1 MRAALY
7 ARVSTSDQ
15 NNALQ
20 IGELETYAKSRTWT
34 VQQIEQDQMSGA
46 KATRPGLTA
55 ILEAAR
61 ARRIDVVLVWKL
73 DRFGRSITDLLVNIQ
88 ILESAG
94 VRFIA
99 TTQGIDT
106 DHSNP
111 VSRFTLQILA
121 AVAELEREMIR
132 ERVNAGIAAAKAK
145 GVKFGPPLKI
155 FHRGRAMEMRETG
168 ATFREIA
175 AEFGIG
181 VGTAHRLMSGVPQPT
196 SESVKKS
203 PPKSE
208 TNGRQQ
214 EAF

>member
-1 MRAALY
+1 MRCALY

-15 NNALQ
+15 NNSVQ
-20 IGELETYAKSRTWT
+20 IAELTAYASARKWEILE
-34 VQQIEQDQMSGA
+34 VHQDQMSGS

-55 ILEAAR
+55 ILDAAR
-61 ARRIDVVLVWKL
+61 ARKIDVVLVWKL
-73 DRFGRSITDLLVNIQ
+73 DRFGRSVKDLLLNIQ

-132 ERVNAGIAAAKAK
+132 ERIGAGIAAAKAR
-145 GVKFGPPLKI
+145 GVKFGRHQKI
-155 FHRGRAMEMRETG
+155 WNRHQAQEMRLAG
-168 ATFREIA
+168 SSMREIA
-175 AEFGIG
+175 ETLEVGIG
-181 VGTAHRLMSGVPQPT
+181 TVHRLLSAVPNVGTNGAAETLTNSGI
-196 SESVKKS
+196 ERA
-203 PPKSE
+203 
-208 TNGRQQ
+208 G
-214 EAF
+214 

>member
-1 MRAALY
+1 MRAAIY

-20 IGELETYAKSRTWT
+20 VAELENYARTRQWT
-34 VQQIEQDQMSGA
+34 IEQVEQDTLSGA
-46 KATRPGLTA
+46 KADRRGLTA
-55 ILEAAR
+55 ILDAAR

-73 DRFGRSITDLLVNIQ
+73 DRFGRSVKDLLLNVQ

-145 GVKFGPPLKI
+145 GVKFGPKLKI
-155 FHRGRAMEMRETG
+155 WNRGQAQLMRLTG
-168 ATFREIA
+168 SSMREIA
-175 AEFGIG
+175 TELGVG
-181 VGTAHRLMSGVPQPT
+181 VGTVHRLLSAVPGIP
-196 SESVKKS
+196 SE
-203 PPKSE
+203 
-208 TNGRQQ
+208 NGRSSVAKSDT
-214 EAF
+214 EAAQI